1 MNATDERG
9 AAACDF
15 CHLPVA
21 GASTSDGPLYC
32 CYGCQLAAEI
42 TRARGEAGQ
51 LNWMLTRMG
60 LSVFLSMTVMMFS
73 MYLYRQHGLSAEE
86 ATPLS
91 LQLASVMRYLCLI
104 FSLPVFFMLGW
115 PILVTAMEGARRG
128 VYSTDALVV
137 LGVAAAFVYSYV
149 STLRDNGAVYFETGC
164 VVLVFMTLGR
174 WLEANGKL
182 KASKAVASLEGLYPE
197 RVTIVRGDGEGEVAP
212 GEVCEGDVLIVHAG
226 QRIAADGEIVHGRAH
241 IDESMLTGESV
252 PIVKEAGAIVRA
264 GTLNVDGLLKIRATS
279 VGTHSTIG
287 RMVALLEEAKR
298 SKGAWERLTDRI
310 ATAFVPLTL
319 MLATTGFVL
328 GARRG
333 GIDGGL
339 MSAMAVLLIACP
351 CALGIATPMAVWVAL
366 GRAAR
371 RGILFRGGDVIET
384 LAAANAICF
393 DKTGTLSTGGAT
405 VTAFHAADGT
415 AAMGADALQTARQ
428 LAAGSNHVLSRA
440 IADYANAR
448 HQTDGPVLEV
458 RTVPGRGL
466 IATSDA
472 EPVMLGNPAMMQ
484 ENGCTMDAHLEE
496 AVERIRK
503 AGSPLACIGWAGM
516 VRGVFEFS
524 ERLRPEAR
532 ASMAA
537 LRRMGL
543 SPVVVTGDHEER
555 AVAIG
560 QTLHVEAHGALR
572 PGDKV
577 EMIKERRRASSAVL
591 MVGDGI
597 NDAPALA
604 AADVGIA
611 MGCGADIT
619 RESGGVCLL
628 GENLLGVPWAISLAR
643 RTVRTIKV
651 NLFWAFAYNVVGIGL
666 ALSGR
671 LNPIFAAFAMLA
683 SSVMVIANS
692 LRLGREDRDEF
703 ADATD
708 VRFGAPLMEAA
719 A

>member
-9 AAACDF
+9 VAACDF

-21 GASTSDGPLYC
+21 GANTSDGPLYC
-32 CYGCQLAAEI
+32 CYGCQLAADI

-73 MYLYRQHGLSAEE
+73 MYLYRQHGLSAEDV
-86 ATPLS
+86 TPLS
-91 LQLASVMRYLCLI
+91 LQLASVMRYLCLL
-104 FSLPVFFMLGW
+104 FSVPVFFMLGW
-115 PILVTAMEGARRG
+115 PILVMAMEGARRG

-137 LGVAAAFVYSYV
+137 LGVAASFVYSYV
-149 STLRDNGAVYFETGC
+149 STLRDSGAVYFETGC

-197 RVTIVRGDGEGEVAP
+197 RVTIVRDDGEQEVAP

-252 PIVKEAGAIVRA
+252 PIVKEVGAIVRA
-264 GTLNVDGLLKIRATS
+264 GTLNVDGSLRIRATS

-319 MLATTGFVL
+319 MLAATGFAL

-351 CALGIATPMAVWVAL
+351 CALGIATPMAVWVSL

-371 RGILFRGGDVIET
+371 KGILFRGGDVIET
-384 LAAANAICF
+384 LAAARAICF
-393 DKTGTLSTGGAT
+393 DKTGTLSTGEAT
-405 VTAFHAADGT
+405 VTAFHAAEGVT
-415 AAMGADALQTARQ
+415 TSNALQTARR

-440 IADYANAR
+440 IAEYASSR
-448 HQTDGPVLEV
+448 HHTEGPALEV
-458 RTVPGRGL
+458 RVVPGRG
-466 IATSDA
+466 IMATANA
-472 EPVMLGNPAMMQ
+472 EPVMLGNPAMME
-484 ENGCTMDAHLEE
+484 ENGCVMDAHLTD
-496 AVERIRK
+496 AVARIHK
-503 AGSPLACIGWAGM
+503 AGSPLACIGWAGA
-516 VRGVFEFS
+516 VRGVFEFA

-532 ASMAA
+532 ASMNA
-537 LRRMGL
+537 LRHIGL
-543 SPVVVTGDHEER
+543 SPVVVTGDHEGR
-555 AVAIG
+555 AAAIS
-560 QTLHVEAHGALR
+560 QLLDVEAHGALR

-577 EMIKERRRASSAVL
+577 EKIKERRRASSAVV

-692 LRLGREDRDEF
+692 LRLGRGDRDEM
-703 ADATD
+703 AGAED
-708 VRFGAPLMEAA
+708 VRAGKFLVEATT
-719 A
+719 

>member
-21 GASTSDGPLYC
+21 GAHSSDGPLYC
-32 CYGCQLAAEI
+32 CYGCHLAADI

-91 LQLASVMRYLCLI
+91 LQLSSVMRFLCLI
-104 FSLPVFFMLGW
+104 FSVPVFFMLGW

-137 LGVAAAFVYSYV
+137 LGVAASFVYSYV
-149 STLRDNGAVYFETGC
+149 STLRDSGAVYFETGC

-197 RVTIVRGDGEGEVAP
+197 KVSIVRGDGEQEVAP

-252 PIVKEAGAIVRA
+252 PIVKEVGAIVRA
-264 GTLNVDGLLKIRATS
+264 GTLNVDGLLRLRATS

-319 MLATTGFVL
+319 LLAATGFAL
-328 GARRG
+328 GVRRG

-371 RGILFRGGDVIET
+371 KGILFRGGDVIET
-384 LAAANAICF
+384 LAAARAICF

-405 VTAFHAADGT
+405 VTAFHSADE
-415 AAMGADALQTARQ
+415 ANAKDALRAARQ
-428 LAAGSNHVLSRA
+428 LAEGSNHVLSKA
-440 IADYANAR
+440 IAEYANLHHR
-448 HQTDGPVLEV
+448 CDGTAVEV

-466 IATSDA
+466 IAIANA
-472 EPVMLGNPAMMQ
+472 ESTMLGNPAMMK
-484 ENGCTMDAHLEE
+484 ENGCIMDAHLKET
-496 AVERIRK
+496 VERIRT
-503 AGSPLACIGWAGM
+503 AGSPLACIGWAGA

-524 ERLRPEAR
+524 ERMRPEAR
-532 ASMAA
+532 SSMDA

-543 SPVVVTGDHEER
+543 SPVVVTGDHEGR
-555 AVAIG
+555 AAAIG
-560 QTLHVEAHGALR
+560 QMLDVEAHGALR

-577 EMIKERRRASSAVL
+577 EKIKGQRGASSAVV

-628 GENLLGVPWAISLAR
+628 GENLLGIPWAISLAR

-692 LRLGREDRDEF
+692 LRLGHGDGEEVSGMD
-703 ADATD
+703 D
-708 VRFGAPLMEAA
+708 VRAGTLVMEAA
-719 A
+719 T

>member
-1 MNATDERG
+1 MKTTDERG

-21 GASTSDGPLYC
+21 GANTSAGPLYC
-32 CYGCQLAAEI
+32 CYGCQLAADI
-42 TRARGEAGQ
+42 TRARGEAGH

-91 LQLASVMRYLCLI
+91 LQLSSVMRYLCLI
-104 FSLPVFFMLGW
+104 FSVPVFFMLGW

-137 LGVAAAFVYSYV
+137 LGVAASFVYSYV
-149 STLRDNGAVYFETGC
+149 STLRDSGAVYFETGC

-197 RVTIVRGDGEGEVAP
+197 RVTVVRGEGEQEVAP
-212 GEVCEGDVLIVHAG
+212 GEVCEGDELIVHAG
-226 QRIAADGEIVHGRAH
+226 QRVAADGEIVLGRAH
-241 IDESMLTGESV
+241 VDEGMLTGESV
-252 PIVKEAGAIVRA
+252 PIVKEVGTIVRA
-264 GTLNVDGLLKIRATS
+264 GTLNVDGLLRIRATS

-319 MLATTGFVL
+319 ILAAAGFAL
-328 GARRG
+328 GLRRG

-371 RGILFRGGDVIET
+371 RGILFRGGDVVET
-384 LAAANAICF
+384 LAAAKAICF

-405 VTAFHAADGT
+405 VTAFHSADGM
-415 AAMGADALQTARQ
+415 AAHALQTARQ

-440 IADYANAR
+440 IAEYTGASD
-448 HQTDGPVLEV
+448 QTDGPVLEV
-458 RTVPGRGL
+458 RTVPGRG
-466 IATSDA
+466 IVATSNA
-472 EPVMLGNPAMMQ
+472 ESVMLGNPAMME
-484 ENGCTMDAHLEE
+484 ENGCAMDARLTEI
-496 AVERIRK
+496 VDRIRK
-503 AGSPLACIGWAGM
+503 AGSPLACIGWAGS

-532 ASMAA
+532 ASMDA
-537 LRRMGL
+537 LRRMGF
-543 SPVVVTGDHEER
+543 SPVVVTGDHEGR
-555 AVAIG
+555 AAAIG
-560 QTLHVEAHGALR
+560 QSLNVEAHGALR
-572 PGDKV
+572 PVDKV
-577 EMIKERRRASSAVL
+577 EKIKDRRRASSAVV

-611 MGCGADIT
+611 MGCGADIA

-651 NLFWAFAYNVVGIGL
+651 NLFWAFAYNVLGIGL

-703 ADATD
+703 AGADDAQ
-708 VRFGAPLMEAA
+708 FGASLLEAA